1 MELILNPASLT
12 CAASPLSSF
21 LLLLLVKAHHL
32 LCLAQVTSLHY
43 KFKSLIYSFYIHVTN
58 YFPIFLILEM
68 FLNQKPSWSLDLTRF
83 YYKKFFSIII
93 RQDSKRSWL
102 LTCAVGGCSNF
113 SGSEP
118 NRNIDLAYVIF
129 WVPASGSF
137 AVDPI
142 PTVTII
148 WLASN
153 LVIKLLL
160 LLLTS
165 SWEKSAC

>member
-58 YFPIFLILEM
+58 YFPVFLILEM
-68 FLNQKPSWSLDLTRF
+68 FLNQKLSWSLDLP
-83 YYKKFFSIII
+83 SIII
-93 RQDSKRSWL
+93 RQVSKRSWL
-102 LTCAVGGCSNF
+102 LTCAGRGCSNF

-118 NRNIDLAYVIF
+118 NRKIDLAYVIF

-137 AVDPI
+137 VVDPI

-153 LVIKLLL
+153 LVISLFF
-160 LLLTS
+160 
-165 SWEKSAC
+165 